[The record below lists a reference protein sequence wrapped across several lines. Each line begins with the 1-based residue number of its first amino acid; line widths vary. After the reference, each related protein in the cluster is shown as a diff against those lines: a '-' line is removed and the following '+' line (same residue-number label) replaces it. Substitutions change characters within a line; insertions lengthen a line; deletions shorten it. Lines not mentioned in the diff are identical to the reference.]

1 VIVVFGGDGQLG
13 RELSRAAAS
22 RAIALHALHHAE
34 ADIAES
40 AAVAAALTRL
50 KPSVVVNAA
59 AYTKVDL
66 AESNVEE
73 ARKGNEIG
81 PAILAEACAAADVPL
96 VHVSTD
102 YVFDGRQERAYRE
115 IDPVCPISVYGRTK
129 AAGEDAVRRILKPH
143 VILRTAWVYSEFGHN
158 FLKTVLRLAAT
169 SDELRIVADQQ
180 GSPTSAGELAEA
192 ILNVASAIRHD
203 RALAGTYHFTAG
215 GVTTWHGFASRIVEI
230 AAPITGRNP
239 HVIPIGTADYP
250 TAAKRPANSRLD
262 CRLFIEKFDFLPRHW
277 TVGVDTTTR
286 LLAASQKADSQNA
299 QSKKSENQKAQNH
312 VA

>member
-1 VIVVFGGDGQLG
+1 VIVVFGGNGQLG

-22 RAIALHALHHAE
+22 RAIALHALSHAE

-40 AAVAAALTRL
+40 AAVALALARW
-50 KPSVVVNAA
+50 KPTIVVNAA

-73 ARKGNEIG
+73 VRRGNEIG

-102 YVFDGRQERAYRE
+102 YVFDGRKEGAYRE

-129 AAGEDAVRRILKPH
+129 ARGEEAVRRILKRH
-143 VILRTAWVYSEFGHN
+143 VVLRTAWVYSEFGQN
-158 FLKTVLRLAAT
+158 FLKTILRLAAT
-169 SDELRIVADQQ
+169 RDELRIVADQQ
-180 GSPTSAGELAEA
+180 GSPTSAAEIAEA
-192 ILNVASAIRHD
+192 ILNVASAFRHD
-203 RALAGTYHFTAG
+203 RTLAGTYHFTAG

-230 AAPITGRNP
+230 AAPIIGRNP
-239 HVIPIGTADYP
+239 HVIPIVTADYP

-277 TVGVDTTTR
+277 TVGVDATTR
-286 LLAASQKADSQNA
+286 LLASSQKAESQQA
-299 QSKKSENQKAQNH
+299 ENQKAQNH